1 VSDRPVD
8 PTAAATAA
16 AESGAGAATPGTG
29 EEQALTRWLTL
40 GVVATAAIVLSFP
53 LYLVR
58 DRLTAPSTGSDAE
71 MATFVGRE
79 QCIDCHESAY
89 EAWKASD
96 HDNAMDVATDSTV
109 RGDFTDTEFVHDG
122 ATSRFYRRDE
132 KFFVYT
138 EGPGGEMGEFEI
150 THTFGWEPLQQY
162 LVPFPGGRLQ
172 ALGIAWDTERNEWFD
187 LYPDQD
193 IPASDWL
200 HWTRNAQNWNGMC
213 AECHSTNL
221 IKGYDPDTETF
232 STTWSEIDVSCEA
245 CHGPGSRHVEWADMP
260 EMARPDIENYGLL
273 IGTSD
278 MSTESYV
285 ELCAPCH
292 ARRTELGDYDHTSP
306 HLMDNVLPAV
316 LREGLYHA
324 DGQILDEVYVYGSFV
339 QSKMYRMGVRCADCH
354 DAHSLQL
361 HAEGNAL
368 CTQCHRADTYDS
380 YDHHFHQ
387 QVYQGEPSDGA
398 LCVKCHMVEQPYMV
412 IDWRADHSLRLPR
425 PDLTE
430 EIGVPN
436 ACTQSGCHDD
446 RPLSWSLRSY
456 REWYGTARR
465 PHYGQVF
472 RAARNGRPDASDQLI
487 RIAGDPLYAAIV
499 RATALTLLEGYPG
512 TETTEAFN
520 QALADEDALIRY
532 TALSSLSAGSGE
544 RYVELVSPLLFD
556 PVKAVRVE
564 AAARLAGVPD
574 RMLEPYQRD
583 ALTAGLDE
591 YVRTMAYSLDFSFA
605 GHNLGNLYARLG
617 DATRAERYY
626 RAAIEVDDLFYPAKV
641 NLAVL
646 LNAQRRNDEAER
658 LLRDVV
664 RDYPE
669 QYDAAYSLGL
679 LLAEMNRVGE
689 AVEFL
694 GMASAGMPER
704 GRAHYNYG
712 LALQAVGRI
721 PEAEAALRRAV
732 ATEPQNPDFLFALG
746 DHYLRR
752 GNARRARDVADRI
765 LDVMPGNQNA
775 LQLRAAAEAALAR

>member
-1 VSDRPVD
+1 
-8 PTAAATAA
+8 
-16 AESGAGAATPGTG
+16 
-29 EEQALTRWLTL
+29 
-40 GVVATAAIVLSFP
+40 
-53 LYLVR
+53 
-58 DRLTAPSTGSDAE
+58 
-71 MATFVGRE
+71 
-79 QCIDCHESAY
+79 
-89 EAWKASD
+89 
-96 HDNAMDVATDSTV
+96 
-109 RGDFTDTEFVHDG
+109 
-122 ATSRFYRRDE
+122 
-132 KFFVYT
+132 
-138 EGPGGEMGEFEI
+138 
-150 THTFGWEPLQQY
+150 
-162 LVPFPGGRLQ
+162 
-172 ALGIAWDTERNEWFD
+172 
-187 LYPDQD
+187 
-193 IPASDWL
+193 
-200 HWTRNAQNWNGMC
+200 
-213 AECHSTNL
+213 
-221 IKGYDPDTETF
+221 
-232 STTWSEIDVSCEA
+232 
-245 CHGPGSRHVEWADMP
+245 
-260 EMARPDIENYGLL
+260 
-273 IGTSD
+273 
-278 MSTESYV
+278 
-285 ELCAPCH
+285 
-292 ARRTELGDYDHTSP
+292 
-306 HLMDNVLPAV
+306 
-316 LREGLYHA
+316 
-324 DGQILDEVYVYGSFV
+324 
-339 QSKMYRMGVRCADCH
+339 
-354 DAHSLQL
+354 
-361 HAEGNAL
+361 
-368 CTQCHRADTYDS
+368 
-380 YDHHFHQ
+380 
-387 QVYQGEPSDGA
+387 
-398 LCVKCHMVEQPYMV
+398 
-412 IDWRADHSLRLPR
+412 
-425 PDLTE
+425 
-430 EIGVPN
+430 
-436 ACTQSGCHDD
+436 
-446 RPLSWSLRSY
+446 
-456 REWYGTARR
+456 
-465 PHYGQVF
+465 
-472 RAARNGRPDASDQLI
+472 
-487 RIAGDPLYAAIV
+487 V